1 MLERLATTPPIRK
14 TLTDR
19 IASRAWNT
27 PQVGTVLG
35 TLLLL
40 YLLMSLV
47 GLFFYEEQLPLA
59 RLAATLLIYTAI
71 VVLIARVNRRRG
83 GSWADNFGMGFRQ
96 LKKLVLSPV
105 LYLASIPFLI
115 LTAKAWHLFLQEV
128 LGVEIDLQGVAQVI
142 AQDLSW
148 LQILYILM
156 AVFIAPFFEEL
167 MFRGLL
173 FPYLVKHAG
182 LAKGTVLASLLFAAM
197 HFHLPSFLPLLLL
210 SAVLCLA
217 YWRTGSLWVGI
228 GMHATFNAVSILALN
243 VIG

>member
-1 MLERLATTPPIRK
+1 MLERLATTPPVRK
-14 TLTDR
+14 ALTDR
-19 IASRAWNT
+19 VASRAWNT
-27 PQVGTVLG
+27 PQVGIVLG

-40 YLLMSLV
+40 YLLTSLV
-47 GLFFYEEQLPLA
+47 GLFSYEEQLPLA

-71 VVLIARVNRRRG
+71 VVLIAHVNRQRG
-83 GSWADNFGMGFRQ
+83 GSWADNFGAGLRQ
-96 LKKLVLSPV
+96 LGKLVLSPV

-115 LTAKAWHLFLQEV
+115 LAAKAWHLFLQEV
-128 LGVEIDLQGVAQVI
+128 LGVEIELQEVAQVI
-142 AQDLSW
+142 VQDLSW
-148 LQILYILM
+148 LQILYILV

-182 LAKGTVLASLLFAAM
+182 LAKGTALVSLLFAAM
-197 HFHLPSFLPLLLL
+197 HFHLPSFVPLLLL

-228 GMHATFNAVSILALN
+228 GMHAIFNAVSILALN
-243 VIG
+243 IAG